1 MRCTN
6 SEPRWMPT
14 RSTSPRSRWL
24 IVSSDKQ
31 SRLLHACS
39 PRWSLV
45 TSRLPSQCSRTA
57 SQQRHSDDAEG
68 THPQGGKPTRQ
79 PWRTHWPAW
88 EADSKRTLARYA
100 GTRLLPRKHC
110 APFHACTPCIIT
122 ALWTYSCTRRSP
134 DAGHAVR
141 SAGTSSIRRTR
152 AARCCD
158 GPWPAPCP
166 HPAP

>member
-6 SEPRWMPT
+6 FEPRWMPT

-88 EADSKRTLARYA
+88 EADSKRTLARYT
-100 GTRLLPRKHC
+100 GSPLEPRRRY
-110 APFHACTPCIIT
+110 APFHACTLCIT
-122 ALWTYSCTRRSP
+122 AAHWTSSCTIESP
-134 DAGHAVR
+134 GNGCVVR
-141 SAGTSSIRRTR
+141 NADTSSTRTIQ
-152 AARCCD
+152 AARCFAE
-158 GPWPAPCP
+158 P
-166 HPAP
+166 